1 MKPKQSRK
9 LWNDEPV
16 ATIASDLGVSR
27 STVYTWIKSLK
38 KADSQD
44 KTEISLRYVHGLER
58 KITRLQEIIEILQAV
73 DCTAHSPLKEKLE
86 ALEALYGKYNVHVFC
101 EALQIPRGTFYN
113 HIFRNKRQNNSY
125 RKRRDELRI
134 QVQRVY
140 DESRQIYGAEKI
152 ASVLKQGGIYTSKEM
167 VWN

>member
-1 MKPKQSRK
+1 M
-9 LWNDEPV
+9 
-16 ATIASDLGVSR
+16 
-27 STVYTWIKSLK
+27 
-38 KADSQD
+38 
-44 KTEISLRYVHGLER
+44 
-58 KITRLQEIIEILQAV
+58 
-73 DCTAHSPLKEKLE
+73 
-86 ALEALYGKYNVHVFC
+86 FC

-152 ASVLKQGGIYTSKEM
+152 ASVLKQGGINTIKEM

>member
-1 MKPKQSRK
+1 MAHYEAETKQ
-9 LWNDEPV
+9 E
-16 ATIASDLGVSR
+16 A
-27 STVYTWIKSLK
+27 LK
-38 KADSQD
+38 WRTCCNYRFRFRGFPQHCLHLDSQD

-101 EALQIPRGTFYN
+101 EALQVPRGTFYN

-152 ASVLKQGGIYTSKEM
+152 AAVLKQEGIYTSKEM